1 MNKQVTPGRNL
12 AISGER
18 LWGMLMETAQIGA
31 TAKGGIN
38 RLTLTDLD
46 RQVRD
51 WFKRETEKLGCI
63 VVVDDMGVVYARR
76 RGQRNDIPP
85 IALGS
90 HLDTQP
96 TGGKFDGT
104 LGTLAALEVLRTLEA
119 SGYETYAPIEIVNWT
134 NEEGSRF
141 APALISSGVFGGVF
155 ERDWAYAQR
164 DRAGTTFGKAL
175 EEIGYRG
182 PERCGSRKFSAFF
195 DLHIEQGPILEREGI
210 DIGVVSGVQGVRWYD
225 CTITGRDAHAGTTPM
240 AARRDA
246 LVGAARMVDAIDRIA
261 RAHTPLAVAT
271 VGVIEARPASRN
283 VIPGEAWFSIDL
295 RHPDNA
301 TLEMI
306 ENEIRAAL
314 AGVVADLKLDASLN
328 RIWEQAPI
336 AFNPQCIA
344 AVRKAASLCG
354 FSSRDI
360 VSGALHDAAYVS
372 RVAPAGM
379 IFVPCRDGI
388 SHNEEEFSSQEQCAK
403 GAQVLLQTVLDFDRQ
418 LAEGT
423 QTGKS
428 GR

>member
-1 MNKQVTPGRNL
+1 MSSARSPGSNL
-12 AISGER
+12 TIDSAR
-18 LWGMLMETAQIGA
+18 LWDSLMETAQIGA

-51 WFKRETEKLGCI
+51 WFAQQAEKLGCA
-63 VVVDDMGVVYARR
+63 VAVDDMGVMYARR

-104 LGTLAALEVLRTLEA
+104 LGTLAALEALRTLEA
-119 SGYETYAPIEIVNWT
+119 AGYETYAPIEIVNWT

-155 ERDWAYAQR
+155 ERDWAYAQQ
-164 DRAGTTFGKAL
+164 DRAGTTFGAAL
-175 EEIGYRG
+175 ETIGYRG
-182 PERCGSRKFSAFF
+182 AERCGARKFSAFF
-195 DLHIEQGPILEREGI
+195 ELHIEQGPILERENI

-225 CTITGRDAHAGTTPM
+225 CTLTGRDAHAGTTPM
-240 AARRDA
+240 PARRDA

-261 RAHTPLAVAT
+261 RAHAPLAVAT

-283 VIPGEAWFSIDL
+283 VVPGEAWFSIDL
-295 RHPDNA
+295 RHPENA
-301 TLEMI
+301 TLETI
-306 ENEIRAAL
+306 ENEFRGVL
-314 AGVVADLKLDASLN
+314 AHIVTDLKLDASLN
-328 RIWEQAPI
+328 RIWEQPPI
-336 AFNPQCIA
+336 TFHPQCIA
-344 AVRKAASLCG
+344 AVRKAASLC
-354 FSSRDI
+354 SYSTRDI

-403 GAQVLLQTVLDFDRQ
+403 GAQVLLQAVLEFDRQ
-418 LAEGT
+418 LSEGARG
-423 QTGKS
+423 Q
-428 GR
+428 